1 MVRYRSWAVVGL
13 VLALSL
19 CLSPGTSYAVPI
31 VTAGSGPVPVLKNVG
46 DVFTIPISITAATEL
61 TSWQFDLSF
70 NPTTTILQA
79 NAVTEGPFL
88 SSSGTK
94 TTLFSPGAI
103 DNGST
108 PEISLVTDSYV
119 DLPPGPSG
127 NGVLANIVFQALA
140 VGQSPLTLSNVCLT
154 NQGTL
159 SCNSGTDFLVVNG
172 LVTVIPQVAPVPEPA
187 TVSLVSL
194 GLGVLA
200 WTRRRGRGRA
210 NGAVHQAHD

>member
-1 MVRYRSWAVVGL
+1 MVRYRSWAGVVL
-13 VLALSL
+13 FLALSL

-31 VTAGSGPVPVLKNVG
+31 PIVTAGSAIVHVG
-46 DVFTIPISITAATEL
+46 DIFTIPISITAATEL

-127 NGVLANIVFQALA
+127 NGVLANIEFKALA

-172 LVTVIPQVAPVPEPA
+172 LVTVIPQVVPVPEPS
-187 TVSLVSL
+187 TVALLSVGLAAWSLYRGAL
-194 GLGVLA
+194 
-200 WTRRRGRGRA
+200 RGRRQRVA
-210 NGAVHQAHD
+210 QALPPR